1 MVSALE
7 MVAVRRTLRARPV
20 LEGLSLT
27 VDAGSCRALV
37 GLNGAGKTTAL
48 RVMLGMLRPNSGSIR
63 IHGRDIASARGDLWA
78 RVGHLVEMPFSYPE
92 LTARENIAAAARLHG
107 ASDPMIQESIHELGE
122 ILRMTAWL
130 DVPAARLSLG
140 TRQKVGL
147 AAAFAHRPDLVVL
160 DEPTNGLDPLAVV
173 GLRELITTF
182 TRDGGAALVTSHHFD
197 EVARIADQV
206 DILHRGRAI
215 DSLTPGGPDL
225 ERRFFEVVLAAD
237 IAEGRS

>member
-92 LTARENIAAAARLHG
+92 LTARRTSPQQHVSMA
-107 ASDPMIQESIHELGE
+107 P
-122 ILRMTAWL
+122 
-130 DVPAARLSLG
+130 P
-140 TRQKVGL
+140 TR
-147 AAAFAHRPDLVVL
+147 
-160 DEPTNGLDPLAVV
+160 
-173 GLRELITTF
+173 
-182 TRDGGAALVTSHHFD
+182 
-197 EVARIADQV
+197 
-206 DILHRGRAI
+206 
-215 DSLTPGGPDL
+215 
-225 ERRFFEVVLAAD
+225 
-237 IAEGRS
+237 

>member
-1 MVSALE
+1 MTHALE
-7 MVAVRRTLRARPV
+7 VIDVRRSLRARPV
-20 LEGLSLT
+20 LEGLDLT
-27 VDAGSCRALV
+27 VDAGTCRALV

-48 RVMLGMLRPNSGSIR
+48 RVMLGMLHPDSGSIR
-63 IHGRDIASARGDLWA
+63 IHGQDIGSARGDLWG

-107 ASDPMIQESIHELGE
+107 ASGLMVQESIRDLGD
-122 ILRMTAWL
+122 ILRMTPWL
-130 DVPAARLSLG
+130 DIPAARLSLG

-173 GLRELITTF
+173 GLRELITAF

-206 DILHRGRAI
+206 DILHRGRVR
-215 DSLTPGGPDL
+215 DSLAPDGPDL

-237 IAEGRS
+237 IAEGRP